1 MNRPTAFII
10 ANLMAC
16 AIALSVVCYPSNAFY
31 PESVQSA
38 VNGAAIEVN
47 NETVNE
53 TPNDSLNKKDAI
65 ADTVVLARAFANDDF
80 GKYQIAVLSRALEV
94 TSEFGELNISLHPQ
108 PMSQSRQM
116 RSLLEGS
123 ADIMWSVTSK
133 SRERKLTPIRL
144 PLLRGYSGHR
154 VIVVNTEE
162 KAQFD
167 GITSLESLKEKQF
180 VQGADW
186 PDLKILKANGF
197 GVVSEDWSTWFRSMY
212 LLVERNVVD
221 GFPRNIIEIHSD
233 IQHFDNNELAIDKNH
248 LITYP
253 NYEYFFVRSDK
264 QQLANRIR
272 LGLIRL
278 IQSGELEEIFY
289 SIDTHLLANDLL
301 NDPKRQVHELN
312 NPLIPGPL
320 DYADWVKTPQLAVK
334 AIELEMGYPSLAI
347 DVND

>member
-10 ANLMAC
+10 VNLMAC
-16 AIALSVVCYPSNAFY
+16 AVTLSALSYPADAFSY
-31 PESVQSA
+31 EMAQK
-38 VNGAAIEVN
+38 AI
-47 NETVNE
+47 NEKSYDTSS
-53 TPNDSLNKKDAI
+53 DSLDKKDGAV
-65 ADTVVLARAFANDDF
+65 DTVVISRAFANSDF
-80 GKYQIAVLSRALEV
+80 GKYQISVLSRALEV

-108 PMSQSRQM
+108 PMSQSRQL
-116 RSLLEGS
+116 RSVLEGS
-123 ADIMWSVTSK
+123 VDIMWSVTSK

-154 VIVVNTEE
+154 VIIVNTEE
-162 KAQFD
+162 KAQFE
-167 GITSLESLKEKQF
+167 GITTLKSLKEKKF
-180 VQGADW
+180 VQGSDW

-197 GVVSEDWSTWFRSMY
+197 GVMSKDWSTWFSSMY

-221 GFPRNIIEIHSD
+221 GFPRNIIEIYND
-233 IQHFDNNELAIDKNH
+233 IQHFDNSTLAIDENH

-278 IQSGELEEIFY
+278 IQSGELEEIFN
-289 SIDTHLLANDLL
+289 SFDTHLLANELL
-301 NDPKRQVHELN
+301 NDPKRQVHQLE

-334 AIELEMGYPSLAI
+334 AMELEMGYPSVAI
-347 DVND
+347 DVSN

>member
-10 ANLMAC
+10 VNLMAF
-16 AIALSVVCYPSNAFY
+16 AITLPALCYTTKAFSY
-31 PESVQSA
+31 ESAQKA
-38 VNGAAIEVN
+38 VNRTVVEVD
-47 NETVNE
+47 NETVNQK
-53 TPNDSLNKKDAI
+53 TSDSPNKKDAT
-65 ADTVVLARAFANDDF
+65 ADTIVLARAFANDDF

-94 TSEFGELNISLHPQ
+94 TSEFGELNITLHPQ
-108 PMSQSRQM
+108 PMSQSRQV

-154 VIVVNTEE
+154 VIVVNKEE

-167 GITSLESLKEKQF
+167 DITSLESLKEKQF
-180 VQGADW
+180 VQGSDW
-186 PDLKILKANGF
+186 PDLEILKANGF

-221 GFPRNIIEIHSD
+221 GFPRNIIEIHND
-233 IQHFDNNELAIDKNH
+233 IQHFDNNALAIDKNH

-278 IQSGELEEIFY
+278 IESGELEDIFY
-289 SIDTHLLANDLL
+289 SIDIHLLANDLL

-334 AIELEMGYPSLAI
+334 AMESEMGYPSVAI
-347 DVND
+347 DVSN